1 LPVNSL
7 RNPRAALLAR
17 VFFAN
22 VALIVGG
29 VTFLGAAL
37 AVTVSWPLAGVEA
50 GELAAWV
57 LVILLIDYL
66 VLRTVIPGRRIAR
79 QTAKEQGVELTRREL
94 EIIRLITDSYTAKEI
109 AEILF
114 ISPKTVDTHRGNILK
129 KLELKDRVAL
139 TRYAIRRGFIK
150 P

>member
-29 VTFLGAAL
+29 VTLLGAAL

-129 KLELKDRVAL
+129 KLGLKDRVAL

>member
-1 LPVNSL
+1 VNSL

-50 GELAAWV
+50 AELAAWV

-79 QTAKEQGVELTRREL
+79 QSAKEDVELTRREL

-129 KLELKDRVAL
+129 KLGLKDRVAL